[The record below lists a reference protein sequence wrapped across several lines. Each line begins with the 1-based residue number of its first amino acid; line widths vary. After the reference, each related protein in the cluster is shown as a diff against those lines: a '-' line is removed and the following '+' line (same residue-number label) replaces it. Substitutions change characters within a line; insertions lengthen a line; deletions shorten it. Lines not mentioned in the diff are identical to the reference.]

1 MELLV
6 AALAGFAVA
15 ALTAPV
21 GVSGAVLLLPVQ
33 LSALGMHG
41 PQVSATNLLY
51 NVVAT
56 PLGIARLARSAR
68 GNGAQMLTVT
78 AAAVPCAVAGAA
90 VRVTWLSDPVL
101 FRALLGVILFGMGVR
116 LLFPSRRRAAPP
128 RPQRERGERG
138 GRGLLATAAGGAALL
153 GAAVGIGGG
162 SLLSP
167 LLIGVAGWATARAAV
182 VALTTTFTT
191 SIVGLTAYAVFDR
204 IGFGAAPAAPDW
216 DTGLALGVGGA
227 LGSLVGIALSRRVG
241 EQPLRFLLGG
251 LICLTGA
258 TYLVGLLT

>member
-68 GNGAQMLTVT
+68 GNGAEMLVVT

-90 VRVTWLSDPVL
+90 VRVTWLSDPLL
-101 FRALLGVILFGMGVR
+101 FRGLLGVVLLGTGVR
-116 LLFPSRRRAAPP
+116 LLSPSRRDAPP
-128 RPQRERGERG
+128 RPGRERG
-138 GRGLLATAAGGAALL
+138 GRRLLAAAAGGASLV

-167 LLIGVAGWATARAAV
+167 LLIGVAGWITARAAV

-191 SIVGLTAYAVFDR
+191 SVVGLTAYAVFDR
-204 IGFGAAPAAPDW
+204 VGFGAAPAAPDW
-216 DTGLALGVGGA
+216 ETGLALGTGGA
-227 LGSLVGIALSRRVG
+227 LGSLAGIALSRRMG
-241 EQPLRFLLGG
+241 ERPLRLLLGA
-251 LICLTGA
+251 LVCLTGA
-258 TYLVGLLT
+258 VYLAGLLT

>member
-1 MELLV
+1 MELLA

-15 ALTAPV
+15 ACTAPV

-68 GNGAQMLTVT
+68 GNGAEMLAVT

-101 FRALLGVILFGMGVR
+101 FRGLLGVVLFGVGAR
-116 LLFPSRRRAAPP
+116 LLFPSRRETAPS
-128 RPQRERGERG
+128 RPERG

-167 LLIGVAGWATARAAV
+167 LLVGAAGWAAARAAV

-204 IGFGAAPAAPDW
+204 IGFGAAPASPDW
-216 DTGLALGVGGA
+216 HTGLALGAGGA

-241 EQPLRFLLGG
+241 ERPLRLLLGG

-258 TYLVGLLT
+258 TYLVGLFT

>member
-1 MELLV
+1 MELLA

-33 LSALGMHG
+33 LGALGMQG

-68 GNGAQMLTVT
+68 GNGAEMLTVT

-90 VRVTWLSDPVL
+90 VRVTWLADPLL
-101 FRALLGVILFGMGVR
+101 FRALLGVILLGTGLR
-116 LLFPSRRRAAPP
+116 LLFPSRTVPDAG
-128 RPQRERGERG
+128 RPGGARG
-138 GRGLLATAAGGAALL
+138 GRGLLAGAAGGAALL

-162 SLLSP
+162 SLLAP
-167 LLIGVAGWATARAAV
+167 LLIGVAGWLTARAAV
-182 VALTTTFTT
+182 VALTTTFAT

-204 IGFGAAPAAPDW
+204 VGFGAAPAAPDW
-216 DTGLALGVGGA
+216 DTGLALGAGGA
-227 LGSLVGIALSRRVG
+227 LGSLVGIVLSRRVG
-241 EQPLRFLLGG
+241 EQPLRFLLGALVC
-251 LICLTGA
+251 LIGA
-258 TYLVGLLT
+258 VYLVGLLR